1 MPRFAA
7 LRELPRWLVWLIL
20 GSVIL
25 RVTLLGL
32 PELLPEEAYYWNYA
46 AHLAPGYLD
55 HPPLSAWLI
64 AAGTLA
70 LGLNE
75 FGVRIGAIV
84 CAAIAGWFVYAT
96 ALRVV
101 TKTAAI
107 TSTAIFL
114 TAPYFLGNS
123 FYITPDAPLVAAWS
137 AAIFFLVRI
146 VEREETSGWSD
157 WLMLGIS
164 FGLGMLSKYSIA
176 LLALAAFFVWIRD
189 AGLRRWFLKPQPYVA
204 ILLSAAIFSPVIYWN
219 AMNEWASFA
228 FQSSRRLSQ
237 APEFGLGDLLA
248 HLLLM
253 ASPVGLIVGVAVTYR
268 IKPGGWLVGSD
279 RVVRL
284 LKGAFMLPI
293 GIFLLVSFRH
303 EPRINWCGPVFLA
316 VLPFCGAHLLNLFQL
331 NSRWSALVRRS
342 WGVFLGI
349 SVGAFA
355 AFWIYLGAGL
365 PGIGYSKNM
374 KKLIGWED
382 LGRHTLAIAEEL
394 TQAGGKPAFILGMDK
409 HYTAAELAF
418 YVRKAAQS
426 REVETPIVAGRAT
439 VGIESLMWEYWSPK
453 EKLAGRDA
461 VLVTRNRGDLE
472 FKELEQAFTS
482 LGPIEEY
489 RASANGKPAGIYQI
503 RRAYGFR
510 GDDMIENLRSLSA
523 N

>member
-7 LRELPRWLVWLIL
+7 LTKLPRWLVWLML
-20 GSVIL
+20 GSIIL
-25 RVTLLGL
+25 RLTFIGL

-46 AHLAPGYLD
+46 ANLAPGYLD

-64 AAGTLA
+64 AAGTMI

-75 FGVRIGAIV
+75 FGVRVGSIV
-84 CAAIAGWFVYAT
+84 CAAIAAWFVYST
-96 ALRVV
+96 SLRVV
-101 TKTAAI
+101 TRAAAI
-107 TSTAIFL
+107 AGTAIFL
-114 TAPYFLGNS
+114 TTPYFLGNS
-123 FYITPDAPLVAAWS
+123 FYITPDAPLVAAWA
-137 AAIFFLVRI
+137 AAIYFLVKI
-146 VEREETSGWSD
+146 AERKEISGWGD

-176 LLALAAFFVWIRD
+176 LLALAALVVWIRD
-189 AGLRRWFLKPQPYVA
+189 PGLRRWFLKPQPYVA
-204 ILLSAAIFSPVIYWN
+204 VLLSAAIFSPVIYWN
-219 AMNEWASFA
+219 ATNEWASFA

-237 APEFGLGDLLA
+237 AAEFGLDDLIA

-253 ASPVGLIVGVAVTYR
+253 VTPVGLIVGIAVSYGF
-268 IKPGGWLVGSD
+268 KPGSWLMASG
-279 RVVRL
+279 RVVGL
-284 LKGAFMLPI
+284 LRIAFMLPI

-331 NSRWSALVRRS
+331 NIRWSALVQRS
-342 WGVFLGI
+342 WGVCLGI

-382 LGRHTLAIAEEL
+382 LGRHTLSIAEEL
-394 TQAGGKPAFILGMDK
+394 TQASGKPAFVLGMDK

-426 REVETPIVAGRAT
+426 REIETPIVAGRAT

-510 GDDMIENLRSLSA
+510 GDDMIENLRSLSV